1 MHYFDRHRL
10 PESVEKELN
19 LTFHD
24 SVESMVGVCD
34 VVTINCPLHPE
45 TENLFDDDQQND
57 LYEYFIDAEDDN
69 LSSVI
74 DEFGDEFDEDDLRI
88 YRIMFLSK
96 VAN

>member
-1 MHYFDRHRL
+1 
-10 PESVEKELN
+10 
-19 LTFHD
+19 
-24 SVESMVGVCD
+24 
-34 VVTINCPLHPE
+34 
-45 TENLFDDDQQND
+45 
-57 LYEYFIDAEDDN
+57 

>member
-1 MHYFDRHRL
+1 MSIRDRNIQY
-10 PESVEKELN
+10 E
-19 LTFHD
+19 
-24 SVESMVGVCD
+24 
-34 VVTINCPLHPE
+34 I
-45 TENLFDDDQQND
+45 ENLFDDDQQND